1 MATVHHDTSDQ
12 PALHMGLPLPNGKLA
27 MWFFLVTEIMFF
39 TGLIGAYI
47 VLRQSAPHRGGVS
60 LWPAPHDVH
69 LGEWA
74 GAVNTFVLICSSLTV
89 VLAHWALGKGDV
101 RKATT
106 YIAVTLGLGIVFLGI
121 KAWEYRA
128 KFEHGILPGVIG
140 DQLAVYYTMGE
151 HGRIVGTDRPGP
163 DAWFNPNYSD

>member
-1 MATVHHDTSDQ
+1 MSVAHHDEA
-12 PALHMGLPLPNGKLA
+12 PAALPMGLPLSNGKLA

-69 LGEWA
+69 LAEWA
-74 GAVNTFVLICSSLTV
+74 GAVNTFVLICSSLTI

-101 RKATT
+101 RKATR
-106 YIAVTLGLGIVFLGI
+106 YVAITLALGI
-121 KAWEYRA
+121 
-128 KFEHGILPGVIG
+128 
-140 DQLAVYYTMGE
+140 
-151 HGRIVGTDRPGP
+151 
-163 DAWFNPNYSD
+163 